1 MLRHRSHRLVDTPIL
16 KTMKWSTHFLLLCL
30 LLTPSVALPVSAVD
44 EGPALAASERLVTL
58 NLNDVDISVFIKL
71 VSELTGKNV
80 IVDPR
85 VRGNVTVIAPTR
97 IPVSDMYRI
106 FESVLQ
112 IHGFS
117 AVAAGQMVKVVPSA
131 EARTMNIDTGPV
143 PAQKPSGDELVT
155 RIIPLDY
162 ADADELKRLLTPLVS
177 RNAVIGAVTAAN
189 QLIVTDTAGSIRR
202 LMKIIREVDVADN
215 RRELTVFPLEYA
227 DGGKLANLLT
237 SLFPSPSS
245 SQRGQ
250 STKTATFVAD
260 ERTNRL
266 VVIAQK
272 ADMARIKDLIYLL
285 DGKILREKGKI
296 RVYYLKNAKAEDLA
310 KVLQDLPA
318 QDSAAQPVKGA
329 PPIFSTAAGIYAD
342 AATNSLILS
351 AESDEEL
358 QTLEKVIAQLDGP
371 RAMVHVEVLI
381 MEVNARDDLRL
392 GIEWTAVGETQI
404 GGKEAAIGG
413 GFVQAPQDSALPG
426 FVDGTFPNGFAIGV
440 FTEAIDIAGVKFNN
454 LTALIQAVKEER
466 DVNIISTPQILTTDR
481 EEAKINVGK
490 NIPFQ
495 TSTSTSFNQTYNS
508 FEYRDVGTILK
519 VTPLISE
526 NGTVRL
532 NIGLEVS
539 MLESTTD
546 FRPTTLKR
554 TIDTSVL
561 VKDSETVVIGGLIEN
576 SPAVSETKV
585 PLLGDIPLL
594 GWLFKYQTQSR
605 QKTNL
610 LVFLT
615 PRLIKK
621 SDDAA
626 SLAPGKEAWADAP
639 QKTQIQPQQASA
651 AQ

>member
-1 MLRHRSHRLVDTPIL
+1 M
-16 KTMKWSTHFLLLCL
+16 
-30 LLTPSVALPVSAVD
+30 
-44 EGPALAASERLVTL
+44 VTL
-58 NLNDVDISVFIKL
+58 NLNDVDINVFIQF
-71 VSELTGKNV
+71 VSELTGKNF

-85 VRGNVTVIAPTR
+85 VRGNVTVLAPTR

-117 AVAAGQMVKVVPSA
+117 AVTAGPMVKVVPSA
-131 EARTMNIDTGPV
+131 EARTMNIDTGPM
-143 PAQKPSGDELVT
+143 PEQKTSGDELVT
-155 RIIPLDY
+155 RIIPLSH
-162 ADADELKRLLTPLVS
+162 ADADELKRLFTPLVS
-177 RNAVIGAVTAAN
+177 RNAVIGAVADAN

-227 DGGKLANLLT
+227 NGSKLADLLP
-237 SLFPSPSS
+237 SLFPSLSPPKKG
-245 SQRGQ
+245 R
-250 STKTATFVAD
+250 STSTAVFVAD
-260 ERTNRL
+260 ERTNSL
-266 VVIAQK
+266 AVIAPK
-272 ADMARIKDLIYLL
+272 TDMARIKDLIYLL
-285 DGKILREKGKI
+285 DQKTLREKGKI
-296 RVYYLKNAKAEDLA
+296 RVHYLNNANAEELV
-310 KVLQDLPA
+310 KVLQELPA
-318 QDSAAQPVKGA
+318 GSKDAQPVKGA
-329 PPIFSTAAGIYAD
+329 RSILATKTGIYAD

-358 QTLEKVIAQLDGP
+358 QTLENLIAQLDGP

-381 MEVNARDDLRL
+381 MEVDARDDFRL
-392 GIEWTAVGETQI
+392 GVEWTAVGETQI
-404 GGKEAAIGG
+404 DGKAAAIGG

-426 FVDGTFPNGFAIGV
+426 FVNGTFPNGFAVGV
-440 FTEAIDIAGVKFNN
+440 FTEAIDIAGITFNN

-466 DVNIISTPQILTTDR
+466 DVTVLSTPQILVTDQ

-495 TSTSTSFNQTYNS
+495 TRTSSSFDQTFNS
-508 FEYRDVGTILK
+508 YEYRDVGTILK
-519 VTPLISE
+519 VTPQISDNE
-526 NGTVRL
+526 TVRL

-539 MLESTTD
+539 LLESTTD
-546 FRPTTLKR
+546 FKPTTLKR

-576 SPAVSETKV
+576 SPARSENKV

-594 GWLFKYQTQSR
+594 GRLFKYETQSR

-615 PRLIKK
+615 PRVLKK
-621 SDDAA
+621 SSDA
-626 SLAPGKEAWADAP
+626 SHLDQEKEGRFDP
-639 QKTQIQPQQASA
+639 VQKSEIQTQKTPPGQ
-651 AQ
+651 

>member
-1 MLRHRSHRLVDTPIL
+1 MHIL
-16 KTMKWSTHFLLLCL
+16 KPIKWSTYLLLLCL
-30 LLTPSVALPVSAVD
+30 LLTPSVVLPV
-44 EGPALAASERLVTL
+44 LAADDSPGAPASERLVTL
-58 NLNDVDISVFIKL
+58 NLNDVDINVFIQF
-71 VSELTGKNV
+71 VSELTGINF

-85 VRGNVTVIAPTR
+85 VRGNVTVLAPTR

-117 AVAAGQMVKVVPSA
+117 AVTAGPMVKVVPSA
-131 EARTMNIDTGPV
+131 EARTMNIDTGPM
-143 PAQKPSGDELVT
+143 PEQKTSGDELVT
-155 RIIPLDY
+155 RIIPLSH
-162 ADADELKRLLTPLVS
+162 ADADELKRLFTPLVS
-177 RNAVIGAVTAAN
+177 RNAVIGAVADVN

-227 DGGKLANLLT
+227 NGSKLADLLP
-237 SLFPSPSS
+237 SLFPSLSPPKKG
-245 SQRGQ
+245 R
-250 STKTATFVAD
+250 STSTAVFVAD
-260 ERTNRL
+260 ERTNSL
-266 VVIAQK
+266 AVIAPK
-272 ADMARIKDLIYLL
+272 TDMARIKDLIYLL
-285 DGKILREKGKI
+285 DQKTLREKGKI
-296 RVYYLKNAKAEDLA
+296 RVLYLKNANAEELV
-310 KVLQDLPA
+310 KVLQELPA
-318 QDSAAQPVKGA
+318 GSKDAQPVKGA
-329 PPIFSTAAGIYAD
+329 RSILATKTGIYAD

-358 QTLEKVIAQLDGP
+358 QTLENLIAQLDGP

-381 MEVNARDDLRL
+381 MEVDARDDFRL
-392 GIEWTAVGETQI
+392 GVEWTAVGETQI
-404 GGKEAAIGG
+404 DGKAAAIGG

-426 FVDGTFPNGFAIGV
+426 FVNGTFPNGFAVGV
-440 FTEAIDIAGVKFNN
+440 FTEAIDIAGITFNN

-466 DVNIISTPQILTTDR
+466 DVTVLSTPQILVTDQ

-495 TSTSTSFNQTYNS
+495 TRTSSSFDQTFNS
-508 FEYRDVGTILK
+508 YEYRDVGTILK
-519 VTPLISE
+519 VTPQISD
-526 NGTVRL
+526 NDTVRL

-539 MLESTTD
+539 LLESTTD
-546 FRPTTLKR
+546 FKPTTLKR

-576 SPAVSETKV
+576 SPARSENKV

-594 GWLFKYQTQSR
+594 GRLFKYETQSR

-615 PRLIKK
+615 PRVLKK
-621 SDDAA
+621 SSDA
-626 SLAPGKEAWADAP
+626 SHLDQEKEGRFDP
-639 QKTQIQPQQASA
+639 VQKSEIQTQKTPPGQ
-651 AQ
+651 

>member
-1 MLRHRSHRLVDTPIL
+1 MHIL
-16 KTMKWSTHFLLLCL
+16 KPMKWSAYLLLLCL
-30 LLTPSVALPVSAVD
+30 LLTPSVVLPV
-44 EGPALAASERLVTL
+44 LASDDSPGAPASERLVTL
-58 NLNDVDISVFIKL
+58 NLNDVDINVFIQF
-71 VSELTGKNV
+71 VSELTGKNF

-117 AVAAGQMVKVVPSA
+117 AVAAGPMVKVVPSA
-131 EARTMNIDTGPV
+131 EARTMNIDTGPI
-143 PAQKPSGDELVT
+143 PEQKTSGDELVT
-155 RIIPLDY
+155 RIIPLTY

-177 RNAVIGAVTAAN
+177 RNAVIGAVADAN

-227 DGGKLANLLT
+227 NGSKLADLLP
-237 SLFPSPSS
+237 SLFPSLSPSKKG
-245 SQRGQ
+245 R
-250 STKTATFVAD
+250 STNTAVFVAD
-260 ERTNRL
+260 ERTNSL
-266 VVIAQK
+266 AVIAPK

-285 DGKILREKGKI
+285 DQKTLREKGKI
-296 RVYYLKNAKAEDLA
+296 RVYYLKNANAEELV
-310 KVLQDLPA
+310 KVLQELPVG
-318 QDSAAQPVKGA
+318 SKAAQPVKGA
-329 PPIFSTAAGIYAD
+329 RSILATTTGIYAD

-358 QTLEKVIAQLDGP
+358 QTLENLIAQLDGP

-381 MEVNARDDLRL
+381 MEVDARDDFRL
-392 GIEWTAVGETQI
+392 GVEWTAVGETQI
-404 GGKEAAIGG
+404 DGKAAAIGG

-426 FVDGTFPNGFAIGV
+426 FVNGTFPNGFAVGV

-466 DVNIISTPQILTTDR
+466 DVTVLSTPQILVTDQ

-495 TSTSTSFNQTYNS
+495 TRTSSSFDQTYNS
-508 FEYRDVGTILK
+508 YEYRDVGTILK
-519 VTPLISE
+519 VTPQIGDNE
-526 NGTVRL
+526 TVRL

-539 MLESTTD
+539 LLESTTD
-546 FRPTTLKR
+546 FKPTTLKR
-554 TIDTSVL
+554 TIDTSV
-561 VKDSETVVIGGLIEN
+561 VVNDSETVVIGGLIEN
-576 SPAVSETKV
+576 SPARSENKV

-594 GWLFKYQTQSR
+594 GRLFKYETQSR

-615 PRLIKK
+615 PRVLKK
-621 SDDAA
+621 SSDA
-626 SLAPGKEAWADAP
+626 SNLDQEKEARFDP
-639 QKTQIQPQQASA
+639 LQKSEIQTQKTPPGQ
-651 AQ
+651 